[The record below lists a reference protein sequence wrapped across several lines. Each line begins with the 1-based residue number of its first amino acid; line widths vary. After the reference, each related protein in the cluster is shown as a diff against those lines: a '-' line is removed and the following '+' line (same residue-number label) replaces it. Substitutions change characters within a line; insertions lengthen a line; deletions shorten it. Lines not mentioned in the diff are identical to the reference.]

1 MLTTILI
8 FLVLFFLFTTYI
20 LHEKTKEYTEE
31 INQLEIKLFR
41 DNKELYRCQEKLKE
55 KKEK

>member
-1 MLTTILI
+1 MLTATLI
-8 FLVLFFLFTTYI
+8 FLIFFFLFTTYV

-31 INQLEIKLFR
+31 IDELKTKLLR

-55 KKEK
+55 KN